1 MKHKYRFHYFLCLT
15 LLLTSIS
22 QYTRAQIT
30 VTDAATAEQL
40 VSYLTGEGVIVLN
53 PTLNGSCPGT
63 ARGKFSNGISSNIGI
78 DSGIVLTSGRVVS
91 IVPTT
96 PAQTGINAAYENF
109 ANNNF
114 GGAGDADLAA
124 LANNITWD
132 ACVLEFDFIPAG
144 DSVKFDYVFASEEYN
159 CPTCSSSGSGTDP
172 FGWNY
177 NCSINDVFGFFI
189 SGPGFTGIQNIAIV
203 PGTATLP
210 VGVSTVNDGV
220 GGCSTNTA
228 LYNNNFGS
236 LNFVYTGFTDVFTAQ
251 AAVSPCDT
259 YHLKLAIS
267 DASDAAFDSG
277 VFLKSGSLTS
287 TALYVKTFGGG
298 GLETPF
304 TNTVRGCPP
313 GAVRI
318 SRSGNLNQPIT
329 IPLTFGGT
337 AVNGVDYTTLPTSVL
352 IPAGDSAV
360 TLYVNGIPVTPAAG
374 PKSVI
379 VSIYSPYTCSNNEP
393 IVLAS
398 DTIMIYDSIYVKILN
413 PDTAICRGK
422 SVFLDVEADSM
433 LNFVWTPPATVSNPT
448 GQDVTV
454 TPTDPTT
461 YTVSVTLPA
470 AGSGCPAS
478 SSSVF
483 IDVKDT
489 PVVDLGPD
497 KVTCGDAVQLYAA
510 TTPLNPDET
519 FEWTPGTNLSST
531 TIRNPIATPTSSI
544 EYAVKVNPGAVGCD
558 GYDTIK
564 IRLLPD
570 HITVLNNDTV
580 VCAGTIIPLRADGD
594 TAFSYNWDPEQHI
607 ADPLSPNTTLDAQV
621 SGYYTLTASY
631 PGCIDMP
638 DSFYVE
644 VQPIPQVNIGPDK
657 VICTYDTI
665 QLYGAVMP
673 ASYPSYTYDW
683 SPGLDLTDSTIQS
696 PVYSGDASVPSL
708 TLRVTT
714 PLGCEGSDTMTV
726 TVYAGDFLTVMP
738 EDTGSCPP
746 ARIQLSAAGA
756 NTYAWSPEYGLDET
770 DIANP
775 VASPVSSTAYTL
787 LGTKNYGSHVC
798 YDTQIVTV
806 RVYPNATITLPDSV
820 QIWPGESYQIDPGGN
835 CLYFQWFPPSGLSAD
850 NISNPV
856 AQPEV
861 RTRYFVTA
869 RTEEGCIVKDS
880 MDILVNTE
888 TVLDAPN
895 AFSPTSGDF
904 KIIKRGIAT
913 LKYFR
918 IFNRWGNKVFET
930 TDIDKGWDGRYNDK
944 EQPMGVYIYS
954 IDATTNTGKTFRKD
968 GNLTLI
974 R

>member
-15 LLLTSIS
+15 LLLTSMS
-22 QYTRAQIT
+22 QYTRAQIA
-30 VTDAATAEQL
+30 VTDSLTALQLAAH
-40 VSYLTGEGVIVLN
+40 LTGEGVIVLN
-53 PTLNGSCPGT
+53 PVLNGTCPGV
-63 ARGKFSNGISSNIGI
+63 AVGKFTYNGTPSNIGI
-78 DSGIVLTSGRVVS
+78 DSGVVLTCGRVET
-91 IVPTT
+91 INAAVPN
-96 PAQTGINAAYENF
+96 QTGINAGYLDF
-109 ANNNF
+109 ASYGF
-114 GGAGDADLAA
+114 PGGAPYQPGDPLLTTLAGTA
-124 LANNITWD
+124 TND
-132 ACVLEFDFIPAG
+132 ACVLEFDFIPSG

-159 CPTCSSSGSGTDP
+159 GPHGN
-172 FGWNY
+172 F

-189 SGPGFTGIQNIAIV
+189 SGPGFTGQQNIAIV
-203 PGTATLP
+203 PGTTNVP
-210 VGVSTVNDGV
+210 VGVATVNDGV
-220 GGCSTNTA
+220 GGCSNYTQF
-228 LYNNNFGS
+228 YNSNAGS
-236 LNFVYTGFTDVFTAQ
+236 TTFVYSGFTDVFTAK
-251 AAVSPCDT
+251 AGVSPCDT
-259 YHLKLAIS
+259 YHLKLAIA
-267 DASDAAFDSG
+267 DASDNVYDSG
-277 VFLKSGSLTS
+277 VFLKAGSLTS

-313 GAVRI
+313 GVVRV
-318 SRSGNLNQPIT
+318 SRSGNINQPIT
-329 IPLTFGGT
+329 IPLTYGGT
-337 AVNGVDYTTLPTSVL
+337 AVNGVDYSTLPASVV
-352 IPAGDSAV
+352 IPAGDSV
-360 TLYVNGIPVTPAAG
+360 ITLSVNGIPMNPAVG

-379 VSIYSPYTCSNNEP
+379 ISIFSPYTCSNNEP

-413 PDTAICRGK
+413 PDTAICRGRH
-422 SVFLDVEADSM
+422 VDLFVEADSL
-433 LNFVWTPPATVSNPT
+433 LNFVWTPSATISDPT
-448 GQDVTV
+448 GQNVTA
-454 TPTDPTT
+454 TPTAPTT
-461 YTVSVTLPA
+461 YTVSVTLPIG
-470 AGSGCPAS
+470 GSGCAPS
-478 SSSVF
+478 TSSVF

-489 PVVDLGPD
+489 PVVNLGPD

-519 FEWTPGTNLSST
+519 FEWTPGTSLSST
-531 TIRNPIATPTSSI
+531 TIRNPIATPTSDM
-544 EYAVKVNPGAVGCD
+544 EYVVKVNPGAVGCD
-558 GYDTIK
+558 GFDTIK

-607 ADPLSPNTTLDAQV
+607 ADPLSPNTTLNAQV

-644 VQPIPQVNIGPDK
+644 VQPVPQVNIGPDK

-665 QLYGAVMP
+665 QLYGAVVP

-696 PVYSGDASVPSL
+696 PVFSGDASVPSL

-714 PLGCEGSDTMTV
+714 PLGCAGSDTMTIV
-726 TVYAGDFLTVMP
+726 VHAGDFLTVMP

-756 NTYAWSPEYGLDET
+756 NTYAWSPEYGLDAT

-775 VASPVSSTAYTL
+775 VASPVSSTIYTL

-798 YDTQIVTV
+798 YDTQLVTV
-806 RVYPNATITLPDSV
+806 RVYPSATVTLPDSV

-869 RTEEGCIVKDS
+869 RTEEGCIVQDS
-880 MDILVNTE
+880 IDVLVNTE
-888 TVLDAPN
+888 SVLDAPN
-895 AFSPTSGDF
+895 AFSPTTGDF
-904 KIIKRGIAT
+904 KIVKRGIAT

-954 IDATTNTGKTFRKD
+954 IDATTSTGKAFRKD